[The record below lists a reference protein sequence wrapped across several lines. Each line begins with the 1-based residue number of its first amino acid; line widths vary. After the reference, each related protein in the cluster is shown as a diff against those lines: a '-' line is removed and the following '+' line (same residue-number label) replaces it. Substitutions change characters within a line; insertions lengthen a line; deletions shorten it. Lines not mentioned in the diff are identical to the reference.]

1 MQIEIRK
8 LDGDEMEFV
17 LADANP
23 AFANS
28 IRRAALRDVP
38 IMAVDEVEFK
48 VNDSAMYDE
57 VIAHR
62 LAMVPLTTPLKGYVL
77 PSECG
82 CREGRCEKCSAE
94 LELKAE
100 GPGMVYSGSLNP
112 SDEEVRP
119 VNSSIPIVRLEN
131 GQRLELVAIA
141 RLGLGK
147 EHAKWQ
153 PGVVAYKYMP
163 VLEFDPKLCNACG
176 DCVKACPRNILEI
189 DEKRV
194 RVKDLTQCNMCKT
207 CMEVCPSKAVKVSGD
222 PTKFIFRV
230 ESTGTL
236 PPEQIILKAVE
247 SLQAKF
253 EEFPKLV
260 KKL

>member
-1 MQIEIRK
+1 MRIEIRK
-8 LDGDEMEFV
+8 LGGDEMEFV
-17 LADANP
+17 LSESSPALANT
-23 AFANS
+23 
-28 IRRAALRDVP
+28 IRRAALREVP

-48 VNDSAMYDE
+48 LNDSAMYDE

-62 LAMVPLTTPLKGYVL
+62 LAMVPLTTPSKGYVL
-77 PSECG
+77 PSKCG

-100 GPGMVYSGSLNP
+100 GPGMVYSGSLRP

-119 VNSSIPIVRLEN
+119 VSNSVPIVRLEN

-153 PGVVAYKYMP
+153 PGIVAYKYIP
-163 VLEFDPKLCNACG
+163 VLEFDPKLCDACG
-176 DCVKACPRNILEI
+176 ACVVACPRNILEI
-189 DEKRV
+189 AEKKV
-194 RVKDLTQCNMCKT
+194 RVKDLTQCHMCKS

-222 PTKFIFRV
+222 PTKFLFRV

-236 PPEQIILKAVE
+236 PPEKIILKALE
-247 SLQAKF
+247 SLQDKL
-253 EEFPKLV
+253 EEFPKLI